1 MQVQAVG
8 LGAIGLGVMGLGV
21 MGWGPRH
28 VENGVPNFETCP

>member
-1 MQVQAVG
+1 
-8 LGAIGLGVMGLGV
+8 LGVMGLGV